1 MSSIELQPSV
11 EQREAWERAAGDQ
24 SLSAWLATVA
34 DAASGTQP
42 AMTWPHTVA
51 LRYPVEFGKETVT
64 SLVFKRGRMEFLK
77 GIKID
82 DVPPTE
88 QIILLASRLCG
99 QPLKV
104 IESLDPDDA
113 SEVIA
118 IALGF
123 IARSLTRGSKRSA

>member
-1 MSSIELQPSV
+1 MARSPQRKARSRRASSATPRTPRRSDMSSIELQPSV

-64 SLVFKRGRMEFLK
+64 SLVFKRGRMEFL
-77 GIKID
+77 
-82 DVPPTE
+82 
-88 QIILLASRLCG
+88 
-99 QPLKV
+99 
-104 IESLDPDDA
+104 
-113 SEVIA
+113 
-118 IALGF
+118 
-123 IARSLTRGSKRSA
+123 